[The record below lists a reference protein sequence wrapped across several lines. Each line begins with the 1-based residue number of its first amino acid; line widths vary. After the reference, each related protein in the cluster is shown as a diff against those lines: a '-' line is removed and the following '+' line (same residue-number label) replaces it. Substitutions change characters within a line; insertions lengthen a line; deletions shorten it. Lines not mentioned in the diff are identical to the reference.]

1 MTDLRKDNRGAAL
14 VWVLLTLTLAGI
26 LSTGLMMLIVNRART
41 QSVDVDKTKEYYV
54 ADGVAELVRTNNGSE
69 IEDFVGSAPLSERP
83 EDDASLPDGPAVY
96 FSGNAAG
103 GIVIYYGP
111 HYVTQ
116 ITWTGESYTVTQTP
130 RTLPQ
135 GGDGE

>member
-1 MTDLRKDNRGAAL
+1 
-14 VWVLLTLTLAGI
+14 
-26 LSTGLMMLIVNRART
+26 MLIVNRART

-54 ADGVAELVRTNNGSE
+54 ADGVAELVKQGASTDT
-69 IEDFVGSAPLSERP
+69 IEAFADAPVRNDPP
-83 EDDASLPDGPAVY
+83 EANEVAIVLPDD
-96 FSGNAAG
+96 NT
-103 GIVIYYGP
+103 IIYYGP

-130 RTLPQ
+130 RTLLQ